1 MSDDKKQEGGSVT
14 FLNRGQR
21 SFDLGNG
28 RRHAPGA
35 TMAYTLDEA
44 KRMEPYAKELVDI
57 TKLPGQVDSAK
68 LKADNA
74 GLLSENAGGLEE
86 ILVFMSRQS
95 HPRCSVTDG
104 DLWSEH
110 LPEAPP
116 SPLTRSAPRWP
127 CSPRGS
133 PA

>member
-35 TMAYTLDEA
+35 TMAYTLEEA

-74 GLLSENAGGLEE
+74 KMLAENAALKAQLEA
-86 ILVFMSRQS
+86 LK
-95 HPRCSVTDG
+95 P
-104 DLWSEH
+104 SETKE
-110 LPEAPP
+110 EAPE
-116 SPLTRSAPRWP
+116 PRK
-127 CSPRGS
+127 RK
-133 PA
+133 

>member
-74 GLLSENAGGLEE
+74 GLLSENAALKAQLEALKPSDE
-86 ILVFMSRQS
+86 GQK
-95 HPRCSVTDG
+95 
-104 DLWSEH
+104 
-110 LPEAPP
+110 PEAPE
-116 SPLTRSAPRWP
+116 PRK
-127 CSPRGS
+127 RK
-133 PA
+133 